1 MAPVPRH
8 QKHPSESRSGTC
20 STGFW
25 GGNLR
30 HHSHNFGQGVVD
42 LQWGHMYVSSAPIS
56 VSPMGCCGFVV
67 TAVTNAV
74 HAGPPIHHGEF
85 LYVAPRCR
93 C

>member
-42 LQWGHMYVSSAPIS
+42 LQWGHTCMCLLRLLV
-56 VSPMGCCGFVV
+56 
-67 TAVTNAV
+67 
-74 HAGPPIHHGEF
+74 
-85 LYVAPRCR
+85 
-93 C
+93 